1 MFTLFFL
8 VTQGNKRKENKK
20 KRTKINHTPRVS
32 PNKTEEWNDDG
43 SWNITKV
50 SKKLTP
56 NFAKISTQAL
66 PLRSMR
72 WG

>member
-32 PNKTEEWNDDG
+32 PNKTEE
-43 SWNITKV
+43 
-50 SKKLTP
+50 
-56 NFAKISTQAL
+56 
-66 PLRSMR
+66 
-72 WG
+72 